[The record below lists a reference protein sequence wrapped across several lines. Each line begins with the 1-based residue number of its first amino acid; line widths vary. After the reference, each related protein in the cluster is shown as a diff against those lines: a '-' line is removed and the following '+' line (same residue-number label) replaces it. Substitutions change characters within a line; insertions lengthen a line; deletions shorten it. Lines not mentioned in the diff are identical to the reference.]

1 MQDHLHEIEEE
12 IARAEAAIAVCET
25 ELQSFVSA
33 EETQRQT
40 QELAHHKTAVQNL
53 MNEWEVLSGSL
64 ETTG

>member
-1 MQDHLHEIEEE
+1 
-12 IARAEAAIAVCET
+12 
-25 ELQSFVSA
+25 VSA